1 MLISLGVVL
10 VCRLTTCLSK
20 GKCCACR
27 RAVRKEYLST
37 VTCNYS
43 GMGVPLIQACPTHST
58 AWLAMWHGQGPCYK
72 GLGSSLQIG
81 PRHAPI
87 NQQQPNHR
95 CAVNPMLAEIRTR
108 GEQCC
113 AELTQEMANSCMHCD
128 TLAKHTALSSEKHAV
143 VLSVL
148 MKEFENRFQDSKK
161 KKKNQQFMFSVHV
174 NT

>member
-72 GLGSSLQIG
+72 GRGSSLQIG

-95 CAVNPMLAEIRTR
+95 CTVNPVLAESRTW

-113 AELTQEMANSCMHCD
+113 AELTQEMANSCLRFE
-128 TLAKHTALSSEKHAV
+128 TLAKHSALNREEYTAMLFV
-143 VLSVL
+143 F
-148 MKEFENRFQDSKK
+148 MKECEKVVKTTKK
-161 KKKNQQFMFSVHV
+161 TVCDTVFS
-174 NT
+174 

>member
-1 MLISLGVVL
+1 LLISLGVVL

-72 GLGSSLQIG
+72 GRGSSLQIG

-95 CAVNPMLAEIRTR
+95 CTVNPVLAESRTW

-161 KKKNQQFMFSVHV
+161 KKNKINNLCFQSM
-174 NT
+174 